1 MQDTKHK
8 VKALD
13 KGNCAVARP
22 GGKEA
27 GVKTMSPR
35 TETGYE
41 AGDADELVPH
51 NEVQGSA
58 SQVKSGVVLRKFT
71 SLPGETCPASGL
83 ARKCGADTDRGN
95 TGGERTGVSRG
106 RSSAGYEPAVGVHLP
121 WGALKVP
128 DGLTLARRTELIRTA
143 ETATTCQLP
152 SWCGRVRRRKTAVF
166 EGIGSDR
173 LLLPPNRRR
182 QLRKYRRTL
191 KMKW

>member
-1 MQDTKHK
+1 MKI
-8 VKALD
+8 KALD
-13 KGNCAVARP
+13 DSNCAAARL

-27 GVKTMSPR
+27 GVKATSLR

-41 AGDADELVPH
+41 AGGVDKLAPQS
-51 NEVQGSA
+51 EVQVSTPK
-58 SQVKSGVVLRKFT
+58 VKPGVVLRKFT
-71 SLPGETCPASGL
+71 SLPGETCPVSGL
-83 ARKCGADTDRGN
+83 ARKRGADTVRGN
-95 TGGERTGVSRG
+95 TGGERTGVSRS

-182 QLRKYRRTL
+182 QLRKYWRTL
-191 KMKW
+191 KMTW